1 MLGQAVP
8 VLMYL
13 LFSLKFKN
21 LPNAY
26 SITIPYYCALIIY
39 KYTCNIR
46 MLYFCFFI
54 FTSITRFR
62 HQIQSTQF
70 FELVLML
77 VAWTH
82 NKDGWSESRNGAFPS
97 LIWWVQFGF
106 SVFLIGLLDKEQ
118 VYTLCGEV

>member
-39 KYTCNIR
+39 KYTCNIHL
-46 MLYFCFFI
+46 LYFFFLH
-54 FTSITRFR
+54 FHFY
-62 HQIQSTQF
+62 
-70 FELVLML
+70 
-77 VAWTH
+77 
-82 NKDGWSESRNGAFPS
+82 N
-97 LIWWVQFGF
+97 
-106 SVFLIGLLDKEQ
+106 Q
-118 VYTLCGEV
+118 V